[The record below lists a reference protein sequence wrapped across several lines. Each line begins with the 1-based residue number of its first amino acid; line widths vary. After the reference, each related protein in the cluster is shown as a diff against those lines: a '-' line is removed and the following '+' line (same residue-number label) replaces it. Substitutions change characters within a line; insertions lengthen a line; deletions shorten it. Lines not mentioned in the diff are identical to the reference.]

1 MKTKITT
8 IVMLLIATISIA
20 QKLNTKIKDVIGTNP
35 NAVVT
40 AITGISV
47 TDFQVDEFPAFTGR
61 RENPRLKD
69 GKLVASFP
77 LKKVSISIPAGRII
91 YLKYCNVEFPYEM
104 AVTESQANINLEGV
118 CGVRSDESTTIKVN
132 FNGIS
137 TAIHDND
144 CKKVF
149 GKITIQV
156 QENSATE
163 ADVMTNFKCS
173 TNAGFMGDNAFT
185 FQPMKINKADS
196 RKIISNYVFND
207 EPVPSLGGNVIT
219 SSTAGEN
226 MATFIVGKNALSQG
240 RVKMIVTSNIA
251 GAHKSCSSCDGY
263 SSNIHMAA
271 PITETIPLEFNYPY
285 HGLRIP
291 QLGNAIVLGPYNAF
305 GTPDG
310 ASITAQGGFS
320 QNFRL
325 HLLLSK

>member
-1 MKTKITT
+1 MKTKIIT
-8 IVMLLIATISIA
+8 IVFLITTTISIA

-40 AITGISV
+40 AINGVSV
-47 TDFQVDEFPAFTGR
+47 TDFQVDEFPSFTGR

-77 LKKVSISIPAGRII
+77 LKNVSIAIPQGRIV
-91 YLKYCNVEFPYEM
+91 YLKYCNTEFPYEM
-104 AVTESQANINLEGV
+104 AYSESQAKINLEGV
-118 CGVRSDESTTIKVN
+118 CGVRIDESTTIKVN

-156 QENSATE
+156 QEVSPTE
-163 ADVMTNFKCS
+163 SDVITNFKCN
-173 TNAGFMGDNAFT
+173 TGTAFKGNNPFT
-185 FQPMKINKADS
+185 FQPMNINKADS
-196 RKIISNYVFND
+196 RKNISNYVFHDN
-207 EPVPSLGGNVIT
+207 PVPNLYNNIIS
-219 SSTAGEN
+219 SSTMGEDQAG
-226 MATFIVGKNALSQG
+226 FVVGKNALQQG
-240 RVKMIVTSNIA
+240 RVKMIVINTIA
-251 GAHKSCSSCDGY
+251 GAHKSCPTCDGY

-271 PITETIPLEFNYPY
+271 PVTEIIPLELNYPY
-285 HGLRIP
+285 HRLRTP

-320 QNFRL
+320 QNFRV
-325 HLLLSK
+325 HILLNK